1 MAGDFVLV
9 ELVLDLVPL
18 CSEAALDLTV
28 WGSFGISTEGDGK
41 LTVSSCSYQ
50 TKIAKYIYIPHC
62 HVFYTIIWSLTPN
75 LSDS

>member
-28 WGSFGISTEGDGK
+28 RGSFGITTEGAGK

-50 TKIAKYIYIPHC
+50 TKIAKYIPHC
-62 HVFYTIIWSLTPN
+62 HVFTLKFGV
-75 LSDS
+75 

>member
-28 WGSFGISTEGDGK
+28 RGSFGITSEGDGK

-50 TKIAKYIYIPHC
+50 TKIAEYMYLIVMFLLYD
-62 HVFYTIIWSLTPN
+62 

>member
-18 CSEAALDLTV
+18 CSEAALDLTER
-28 WGSFGISTEGDGK
+28 GSLGILTEGDGR

-50 TKIAKYIYIPHC
+50 TKIAKYIPHC
-62 HVFYTIIWSLTPN
+62 HVFTL
-75 LSDS
+75 